1 MHPYR
6 QFVNEHVRLW
16 REGRTLPLGGFAPLP
31 RPALGPDAP
40 RALLFSPHPDDECII
55 GALPLRLQRQAG
67 MRVVNVAVT
76 QGSNRARQAERWRE
90 LQAACDFIGFDLL
103 PTAPNGLEK
112 INPKTRQA
120 DPTHW
125 RAAVEVIA
133 GLLRAQRPSVIF
145 FPHERDW
152 NSTHIGTHWL
162 VMDALRALGDQVACY
177 LVETEFWGA
186 MDDPNL
192 LVESSAEDVADLIAA
207 LTFHVGEVRRNP
219 YHLVFPAWLQ
229 DNVRRGGELVGGQG
243 GAPPDF
249 CFATPYRLRRWA
261 NGRVA
266 GVLER
271 GTFLS
276 AGELPGKLF
285 AAAPLAVIG
294 RLEMR
299 DKHITIKAGPH
310 GPVYHVTTKD
320 GQVLVNDLTL
330 EQLQTQAPD
339 LHEFL
344 KSSLAGGGG
353 QAGSFLDAR
362 R

>member
-6 QFVNEHVRLW
+6 QFVSEHVRLW
-16 REGRTLPLGGFAPLP
+16 REGHTLPLGGFEPLP
-31 RPALGPDAP
+31 RPALPPDAP
-40 RALLFSPHPDDECII
+40 RVLVFSPHPDDECII

-90 LQAACDFIGFDLL
+90 LQAACEFIGFDLL
-103 PTAPNGLEK
+103 QTAPNGLEK
-112 INPKTRQA
+112 IHPRTRQDDA
-120 DPTHW
+120 GHW
-125 RAAVEVIA
+125 RAAVSVIA
-133 GLLRAQRPSVIF
+133 GVLRAQRPAVIF
-145 FPHERDW
+145 LPHERDW

-162 VMDALRALGDQVACY
+162 VMDALQELGGQFGCF

-192 LVESSAEDVADLIAA
+192 LVESSADDVADLIAA

-243 GAPPDF
+243 GAPPAF
-249 CFATPYRLRRWA
+249 CFATLYRLRRWA
-261 NGRVA
+261 NGRVER
-266 GVLER
+266 VLER
-271 GTFLS
+271 GTFLG
-276 AGELPGKLF
+276 AGEHPGSLF
-285 AAAPLAVIG
+285 APAPLAVIG
-294 RLEMR
+294 RLQTR
-299 DKHITIKAGPH
+299 DKHITIKAGPN
-310 GPVYHVTTKD
+310 GPVYHVVAKD

-330 EQLQTQAPD
+330 EQIQTRWPD

-344 KSSLAGGGG
+344 KSGLAGGGAKEG
-353 QAGSFLDAR
+353 GFLDAR